1 MFGNKKNI
9 TDRVK
14 DSVTE
19 YIDEKFDQY
28 RGQIA
33 FDVSRGLAALAG
45 LVALWSVAIISGIFL
60 AITLALLIGW
70 LLSFVMNEG
79 AYLVSF
85 GGMALT
91 IIAGTY
97 FLIKNRKQYIED
109 PVFKIMSNVL
119 RAPSAVIEA
128 QEKKSA
134 VNKKSSKPSPAL
146 PQPKQKNAPYNPPKA
161 RTKEKP
167 PEQPKESAKETPQ
180 EKKTEKST
188 PRNSDSPSSSKT

>member
-14 DSVTE
+14 DSITE

-28 RGQIA
+28 RSQIA
-33 FDVSRGLAALAG
+33 FDLSRGLAALAG

-97 FLIKNRKQYIED
+97 FLIKNKKQYIED

-128 QEKKSA
+128 QEKKST
-134 VNKKSSKPSPAL
+134 VNKKPSKPTSTL
-146 PQPKQKNAPYNPPKA
+146 PKPKEKTTPYNPPKERA
-161 RTKEKP
+161 KEKKQ
-167 PEQPKESAKETPQ
+167 EKLQ
-180 EKKTEKST
+180 EKKQEKNTEKPKT
-188 PRNSDSPSSSKT
+188 PKSDPPSSTKT